1 MKDNTENVDPKPDNS
16 RNKAYGAA
24 TTRLRDAHREEFNAL
39 LAEEYKALGLAP
51 RIRRTPEQ
59 IEAERAAKEQ
69 VRAEREATKRLQK
82 IAKLQAEIAA
92 LAEEEP
98 LSVFLGADEPV
109 AV

>member
-1 MKDNTENVDPKPDNS
+1 MKDNIENVDPKPDNS

-24 TTRLRDAHREEFNAL
+24 TTRLRDAHREEFNTL

-69 VRAEREATKRLQK
+69 VKAEREQTKRLQK

-92 LAEEEP
+92 LAEDEP
-98 LSVFLGADEPV
+98 LSIFLDPSEPV
-109 AV
+109 AI